1 MLVKFT
7 NIKKYRA
14 LILGRWLL
22 RGFSFSTIRSRG
34 DYTMARKK
42 RNPDAEKLAESIL
55 NAYQPESVDDMQDAL
70 KDVFGPL
77 FEKMLQG
84 ELNNH
89 LGYDAHSKEPK
100 EHDNRRNGYGTK
112 TLKTSFGE
120 VAIDVPRDREASF
133 EPELIPKRKRDVSDI
148 EGKVLSMYARGMS
161 QRDIAA
167 TVEAIYGFDISHEM
181 ISDITDAV
189 LPELEEWQ
197 ARPLAKC
204 YAFLFVDC
212 MYVTLRENY
221 EAKEYA
227 VYTILGYDLKGNK
240 EILGLWLNQTESKNR
255 WMQVFDELKA
265 RGVED
270 VFFISMDGVSG
281 LEEGA
286 KAIFPSVIV
295 QRCIVH
301 LVRNALRYIPSKDY
315 KEVCRDMKKFYGA
328 SSLNAAHAAFDSFQ
342 NRWSH
347 YSGAVDV
354 WKRNF
359 AHVEQLFDYGSAIR
373 KIMYTTN
380 AVESVHS
387 SFRKVTKKGAFSNE
401 NALLKLLYLRTKE
414 LHAKWSGGRIQ
425 NWAMVLNQ
433 LMINETFSSRMKS
446 MRFTFRNNGRFI
458 QLCVRSKFI

>member
-1 MLVKFT
+1 
-7 NIKKYRA
+7 
-14 LILGRWLL
+14 
-22 RGFSFSTIRSRG
+22 
-34 DYTMARKK
+34 MARKK

-433 LMINETFSSRMKS
+433 LMINETFSSRMK
-446 MRFTFRNNGRFI
+446 
-458 QLCVRSKFI
+458 

>member
-1 MLVKFT
+1 M
-7 NIKKYRA
+7 
-14 LILGRWLL
+14 
-22 RGFSFSTIRSRG
+22 
-34 DYTMARKK
+34 DRKK

-55 NAYQPESVDDMQDAL
+55 NTYQPESVEDMQDVL

-100 EHDNRRNGYGTK
+100 KHDNRRNGYGNK
-112 TLKTSFGE
+112 TLKTSFGK
-120 VAIDVPRDREASF
+120 VNIDVPRDREASF
-133 EPELIPKRKRDVSDI
+133 EPELIPNRKRDVSDI
-148 EGKVLSMYARGMS
+148 KGKVLSMYARGMS
-161 QRDIAA
+161 QCDIAA
-167 TVEAIYGFDISHEM
+167 TVEDIYGFDISHEM

-255 WMQVFDELKA
+255 WMQVFDELKV

-281 LEEGA
+281 LKEGA

-301 LVRNALRYIPSKDY
+301 LVRNALRYLPSKDY
-315 KEVCRDMKKFYGA
+315 KEVCRDMKKFYSA

-354 WKRNF
+354 CKRNF
-359 AHVEQLFDYGSAIR
+359 SHVEQLFDYGSAIR

-380 AVESVHS
+380 AVESIHS
-387 SFRKVTKKGAFSNE
+387 SFRKVTKKGVFSNE
-401 NALLKLLYLRTKE
+401 NAQT
-414 LHAKWSGGRIQ
+414 
-425 NWAMVLNQ
+425 VD
-433 LMINETFSSRMKS
+433 KS
-446 MRFTFRNNGRFI
+446 C
-458 QLCVRSKFI
+458 L

>member
-1 MLVKFT
+1 
-7 NIKKYRA
+7 
-14 LILGRWLL
+14 
-22 RGFSFSTIRSRG
+22 
-34 DYTMARKK
+34 MARKK

>member
-1 MLVKFT
+1 
-7 NIKKYRA
+7 
-14 LILGRWLL
+14 
-22 RGFSFSTIRSRG
+22 
-34 DYTMARKK
+34 MARKK

-100 EHDNRRNGYGTK
+100 EHDNRRNGYGNK

-167 TVEAIYGFDISHEM
+167 TVEDIYGFDISHEM

-359 AHVEQLFDYGSAIR
+359 AHVKQLFDYGSAIR

-433 LMINETFSSRMKS
+433 LMINETFSSRIEKYA
-446 MRFTFRNNGRFI
+446 I
-458 QLCVRSKFI
+458 YLP

>member
-1 MLVKFT
+1 
-7 NIKKYRA
+7 
-14 LILGRWLL
+14 
-22 RGFSFSTIRSRG
+22 
-34 DYTMARKK
+34 
-42 RNPDAEKLAESIL
+42 
-55 NAYQPESVDDMQDAL
+55 MQDAL

-100 EHDNRRNGYGTK
+100 EHDNRRNGYGNK

-148 EGKVLSMYARGMS
+148 EEKVLSMYARGMS

-167 TVEAIYGFDISHEM
+167 TVEDIYGFDISHEM

-328 SSLNAAHAAFDSFQ
+328 SSLNAAHATFDSFQ

-433 LMINETFSSRMKS
+433 LMINETFSSRIEKYA
-446 MRFTFRNNGRFI
+446 I
-458 QLCVRSKFI
+458 YLP

>member
-1 MLVKFT
+1 M
-7 NIKKYRA
+7 
-14 LILGRWLL
+14 
-22 RGFSFSTIRSRG
+22 
-34 DYTMARKK
+34 
-42 RNPDAEKLAESIL
+42 
-55 NAYQPESVDDMQDAL
+55 
-70 KDVFGPL
+70 
-77 FEKMLQG
+77 
-84 ELNNH
+84 NNH

>member
-1 MLVKFT
+1 
-7 NIKKYRA
+7 
-14 LILGRWLL
+14 
-22 RGFSFSTIRSRG
+22 
-34 DYTMARKK
+34 MARKK

-55 NAYQPESVDDMQDAL
+55 NTYQPESVEDMQDVL

-100 EHDNRRNGYGTK
+100 KHDNRRNGYGNK
-112 TLKTSFGE
+112 TLKTSFGK
-120 VAIDVPRDREASF
+120 VNIDVPRDREASF
-133 EPELIPKRKRDVSDI
+133 EPELIPNRKRDVSDI

-161 QRDIAA
+161 QCDIAA
-167 TVEAIYGFDISHEM
+167 TVEDIYGFDISHEM

-255 WMQVFDELKA
+255 WMQVFDELKV

-281 LEEGA
+281 LKEGA

-301 LVRNALRYIPSKDY
+301 LVRNALRYLPSKDY
-315 KEVCRDMKKFYGA
+315 KEVCRDMKKFYSA

-354 WKRNF
+354 CKRNF
-359 AHVEQLFDYGSAIR
+359 SHVEQLFDYGSAIR

-380 AVESVHS
+380 AVESIHS
-387 SFRKVTKKGAFSNE
+387 SFRKVTKKGVFSNE
-401 NALLKLLYLRTKE
+401 NAQTVDKVHFMDDVYSL
-414 LHAKWSGGRIQ
+414 
-425 NWAMVLNQ
+425 
-433 LMINETFSSRMKS
+433 F
-446 MRFTFRNNGRFI
+446 F
-458 QLCVRSKFI
+458 

>member
-1 MLVKFT
+1 
-7 NIKKYRA
+7 
-14 LILGRWLL
+14 
-22 RGFSFSTIRSRG
+22 
-34 DYTMARKK
+34 
-42 RNPDAEKLAESIL
+42 
-55 NAYQPESVDDMQDAL
+55 MQDAL

-100 EHDNRRNGYGTK
+100 EHDNRRNGYGNK

-167 TVEAIYGFDISHEM
+167 TVEDIYGFDISHEM

-197 ARPLAKC
+197 DRPLAKC

-433 LMINETFSSRMKS
+433 LMINETFSSRIEKYA
-446 MRFTFRNNGRFI
+446 I
-458 QLCVRSKFI
+458 YLP

>member
-1 MLVKFT
+1 
-7 NIKKYRA
+7 
-14 LILGRWLL
+14 
-22 RGFSFSTIRSRG
+22 
-34 DYTMARKK
+34 MARKK

-100 EHDNRRNGYGTK
+100 EHDNRRNGYGNK

-167 TVEAIYGFDISHEM
+167 TVEDIYGFDISHEM

-270 VFFISMDGVSG
+270 VFFISMDRVSG

-433 LMINETFSSRMKS
+433 LMINETFSSRIEKHA
-446 MRFTFRNNGRFI
+446 I
-458 QLCVRSKFI
+458 YLP

>member
-1 MLVKFT
+1 
-7 NIKKYRA
+7 
-14 LILGRWLL
+14 
-22 RGFSFSTIRSRG
+22 
-34 DYTMARKK
+34 MAKKK
-42 RNPDAEKLAESIL
+42 RNPESVKLAESIL
-55 NAYQPESVDDMQDAL
+55 NAYQPESVEDMQEAL

-89 LGYDAHSKEPK
+89 LGYEAHSKEPK
-100 EHDNRRNGYGTK
+100 EHENRRNGYSNK

-120 VAIDVPRDREASF
+120 VNIDVPRDRDASF
-133 EPELIPKRKRDVSDI
+133 DPELIPKRKRDVSDI

-161 QRDIAA
+161 QRDIA
-167 TVEAIYGFDISHEM
+167 TTIEDIYGFDVSHEL

-240 EILGLWLNQTESKNR
+240 DILGLWLNQTESKNR
-255 WMQVFDELKA
+255 WMQVFDELKS

-328 SSLNAAHAAFDSFQ
+328 SSLKAAHAAFDSFQ
-342 NRWSH
+342 NRWSQ
-347 YSGAVDV
+347 YSGAIDV

-380 AVESVHS
+380 AVESVHA

-401 NALLKLLYLRTKE
+401 NALLKLLYLRIKE
-414 LHAKWSGGRIQ
+414 LYNKWNGGHIQ

-433 LMINETFSSRMKS
+433 LMINETFSSRIEKYAIYLS
-446 MRFTFRNNGRFI
+446 
-458 QLCVRSKFI
+458 

>member
-1 MLVKFT
+1 
-7 NIKKYRA
+7 
-14 LILGRWLL
+14 
-22 RGFSFSTIRSRG
+22 
-34 DYTMARKK
+34 MARKK

-55 NAYQPESVDDMQDAL
+55 NTYQPESVEDMQDVL

-100 EHDNRRNGYGTK
+100 KHDNRRNGYGNK
-112 TLKTSFGE
+112 TLKTSFGK
-120 VAIDVPRDREASF
+120 VNIDVPRDREASF
-133 EPELIPKRKRDVSDI
+133 EPELIPNRKRDVSDI
-148 EGKVLSMYARGMS
+148 KGKVLSMYARGMS
-161 QRDIAA
+161 QCDIAA
-167 TVEAIYGFDISHEM
+167 TVEDIYGFDISHEM

-255 WMQVFDELKA
+255 WMQVFDELKV

-281 LEEGA
+281 LKEGA

-301 LVRNALRYIPSKDY
+301 LVRNALRYLPSKDY
-315 KEVCRDMKKFYGA
+315 KEVCRDMKKFYSA

-354 WKRNF
+354 CKRNF
-359 AHVEQLFDYGSAIR
+359 SHVEQLFDYGSAIR

-380 AVESVHS
+380 AVESIHS

-414 LHAKWSGGRIQ
+414 LHTKWAGGRIR

-433 LMINETFSSRMKS
+433 LMVNEAFSSRIEKYA
-446 MRFTFRNNGRFI
+446 I
-458 QLCVRSKFI
+458 YLP

>member
-1 MLVKFT
+1 
-7 NIKKYRA
+7 
-14 LILGRWLL
+14 
-22 RGFSFSTIRSRG
+22 
-34 DYTMARKK
+34 MARKK

-100 EHDNRRNGYGTK
+100 EHDNRRNGYGNK

-167 TVEAIYGFDISHEM
+167 TVEDIYGFDISHEM

-281 LEEGA
+281 LDEGA

-433 LMINETFSSRMKS
+433 LMINETFSSRIEKYA
-446 MRFTFRNNGRFI
+446 I
-458 QLCVRSKFI
+458 YLP

>member
-1 MLVKFT
+1 
-7 NIKKYRA
+7 
-14 LILGRWLL
+14 
-22 RGFSFSTIRSRG
+22 
-34 DYTMARKK
+34 MARKK

-55 NAYQPESVDDMQDAL
+55 NTYQPESVEDMQDVL

-77 FEKMLQG
+77 FEKRIQG

-100 EHDNRRNGYGTK
+100 KHDNRRNGYGNK
-112 TLKTSFGE
+112 TLKTSFGK
-120 VAIDVPRDREASF
+120 VNIDVPRDREASF
-133 EPELIPKRKRDVSDI
+133 EPELIPNRKRDVSDI

-167 TVEAIYGFDISHEM
+167 TVEDIYGFDISHEM

-227 VYTILGYDLKGNK
+227 VHTILGYDLKGNK

-433 LMINETFSSRMKS
+433 LMINETFSSRIEKYA
-446 MRFTFRNNGRFI
+446 I
-458 QLCVRSKFI
+458 YLP

>member
-1 MLVKFT
+1 MLNT
-7 NIKKYRA
+7 
-14 LILGRWLL
+14 
-22 RGFSFSTIRSRG
+22 
-34 DYTMARKK
+34 
-42 RNPDAEKLAESIL
+42 
-55 NAYQPESVDDMQDAL
+55 YQPESVEDMQDVL

-100 EHDNRRNGYGTK
+100 KHDNRRNGYGNK
-112 TLKTSFGE
+112 TLKTSFGK
-120 VAIDVPRDREASF
+120 VNIDVPRDREASF
-133 EPELIPKRKRDVSDI
+133 EPELIPNRKRDVSDI

-161 QRDIAA
+161 QCDIAA
-167 TVEAIYGFDISHEM
+167 TVEDIYGFDISHEM

-227 VYTILGYDLKGNK
+227 VHTILGYDLKGNK

-301 LVRNALRYIPSKDY
+301 LVRNALCYIPSKDY

>member
-1 MLVKFT
+1 
-7 NIKKYRA
+7 
-14 LILGRWLL
+14 
-22 RGFSFSTIRSRG
+22 
-34 DYTMARKK
+34 
-42 RNPDAEKLAESIL
+42 AEKLAESIL

>member
-1 MLVKFT
+1 
-7 NIKKYRA
+7 
-14 LILGRWLL
+14 
-22 RGFSFSTIRSRG
+22 
-34 DYTMARKK
+34 MARKK
-42 RNPDAEKLAESIL
+42 RNPDAEKLAETIL

-89 LGYDAHSKEPK
+89 LGYDPHSKEPK
-100 EHDNRRNGYGTK
+100 EHKNRRNGYGNK

-120 VAIDVPRDREASF
+120 VDIDVPRDRDASF
-133 EPELIPKRKRDVSDI
+133 DPELIPKRKRDVSDI

-167 TVEAIYGFDISHEM
+167 TIEDIYGFDISHEM

-227 VYTILGYDLKGNK
+227 VYTILGYDLKGKK

-315 KEVCRDMKKFYGA
+315 KEVCKDMKRFYGA

-342 NRWSH
+342 NRWSQ

-401 NALLKLLYLRTKE
+401 TALLKLLYLRTKE
-414 LHAKWSGGRIQ
+414 LHTKWAGGHIQ

-433 LMINETFSSRMKS
+433 LMVNETFSSRIEKYA
-446 MRFTFRNNGRFI
+446 I
-458 QLCVRSKFI
+458 YLP

>member
-1 MLVKFT
+1 M
-7 NIKKYRA
+7 
-14 LILGRWLL
+14 
-22 RGFSFSTIRSRG
+22 
-34 DYTMARKK
+34 
-42 RNPDAEKLAESIL
+42 
-55 NAYQPESVDDMQDAL
+55 
-70 KDVFGPL
+70 FGPL

-100 EHDNRRNGYGTK
+100 KHDNRRNGYGNK
-112 TLKTSFGE
+112 TLKTSFGK
-120 VAIDVPRDREASF
+120 VNIDVPRDREASF
-133 EPELIPKRKRDVSDI
+133 EPELIPNRKRDVSDI
-148 EGKVLSMYARGMS
+148 KGKVLSMYARGMS
-161 QRDIAA
+161 QCDIAA
-167 TVEAIYGFDISHEM
+167 TVEDIYGFDISHEM

-255 WMQVFDELKA
+255 WMQVFDELKV

-281 LEEGA
+281 LKEGA

-301 LVRNALRYIPSKDY
+301 LVRNALRYLPSKDY
-315 KEVCRDMKKFYGA
+315 KEVCRDMKKFYSA

-354 WKRNF
+354 CKRNF
-359 AHVEQLFDYGSAIR
+359 SHVEQLFDYGSAIR

-380 AVESVHS
+380 AVESIHS
-387 SFRKVTKKGAFSNE
+387 SFRKVTKKGVFSNE
-401 NALLKLLYLRTKE
+401 NAQT
-414 LHAKWSGGRIQ
+414 
-425 NWAMVLNQ
+425 VD
-433 LMINETFSSRMKS
+433 KS
-446 MRFTFRNNGRFI
+446 C
-458 QLCVRSKFI
+458 L

>member
-1 MLVKFT
+1 
-7 NIKKYRA
+7 
-14 LILGRWLL
+14 
-22 RGFSFSTIRSRG
+22 
-34 DYTMARKK
+34 MARKK

-55 NAYQPESVDDMQDAL
+55 NTYQPESVEDMQDVL

-100 EHDNRRNGYGTK
+100 KHDNRRNGYGNK
-112 TLKTSFGE
+112 TLKTSFGK
-120 VAIDVPRDREASF
+120 VNIDVPRDREASF
-133 EPELIPKRKRDVSDI
+133 EPELIPNRKRDVSDI

-161 QRDIAA
+161 QCDIAA
-167 TVEAIYGFDISHEM
+167 TVEDIYGFDISHEM

-255 WMQVFDELKA
+255 WMQVFDELKVG
-265 RGVED
+265 GVED

-281 LEEGA
+281 LKEGA

-301 LVRNALRYIPSKDY
+301 LVRNALRYLPSKDY
-315 KEVCRDMKKFYGA
+315 KEVCRDMKKFYSA

-354 WKRNF
+354 CKRNF
-359 AHVEQLFDYGSAIR
+359 SHVEQLFDYGSAIR

-380 AVESVHS
+380 AVESIHS
-387 SFRKVTKKGAFSNE
+387 SFRKVTKKGVFSNE
-401 NALLKLLYLRTKE
+401 NAQTVDKVHFMDDVYSLFFY
-414 LHAKWSGGRIQ
+414 
-425 NWAMVLNQ
+425 N
-433 LMINETFSSRMKS
+433 
-446 MRFTFRNNGRFI
+446 RFM
-458 QLCVRSKFI
+458 

>member
-1 MLVKFT
+1 
-7 NIKKYRA
+7 
-14 LILGRWLL
+14 
-22 RGFSFSTIRSRG
+22 
-34 DYTMARKK
+34 MARKK

-347 YSGAVDV
+347 YSGAVVV

>member
-1 MLVKFT
+1 
-7 NIKKYRA
+7 
-14 LILGRWLL
+14 
-22 RGFSFSTIRSRG
+22 
-34 DYTMARKK
+34 MARKK

-55 NAYQPESVDDMQDAL
+55 NAYQPESVDEMQDAL

-100 EHDNRRNGYGTK
+100 EHDNRRNGYGNK

-167 TVEAIYGFDISHEM
+167 TVEDIYGFDISHEM

-433 LMINETFSSRMKS
+433 LMINETFSSRIEKYA
-446 MRFTFRNNGRFI
+446 I
-458 QLCVRSKFI
+458 YLP

>member
-1 MLVKFT
+1 
-7 NIKKYRA
+7 
-14 LILGRWLL
+14 
-22 RGFSFSTIRSRG
+22 
-34 DYTMARKK
+34 MARKK

-55 NAYQPESVDDMQDAL
+55 NTYQPESVEDMQDVL

-100 EHDNRRNGYGTK
+100 KHDNRRNGYGNK
-112 TLKTSFGE
+112 TLKTSFGK
-120 VAIDVPRDREASF
+120 VNIDVPRDREASF
-133 EPELIPKRKRDVSDI
+133 EPELIPNRKRDVSDI

-161 QRDIAA
+161 QCDIAA
-167 TVEAIYGFDISHEM
+167 TVEDIYGFDISHEM

-255 WMQVFDELKA
+255 WMQVFDELKV

-281 LEEGA
+281 LKEGA

-301 LVRNALRYIPSKDY
+301 LVRNALRYLPSKDY
-315 KEVCRDMKKFYGA
+315 KEVCRYMKKFYSA

-354 WKRNF
+354 CKRNF
-359 AHVEQLFDYGSAIR
+359 SHVEQLFDYGSAIR

-380 AVESVHS
+380 AVESIHS
-387 SFRKVTKKGAFSNE
+387 SFRKVTKKGVFSNE
-401 NALLKLLYLRTKE
+401 NAQTVDKVHFMDDVYSLFFYNR
-414 LHAKWSGGRIQ
+414 
-425 NWAMVLNQ
+425 
-433 LMINETFSSRMKS
+433 FMK
-446 MRFTFRNNGRFI
+446 TNA
-458 QLCVRSKFI
+458 RSDSYDV

>member
-1 MLVKFT
+1 
-7 NIKKYRA
+7 
-14 LILGRWLL
+14 
-22 RGFSFSTIRSRG
+22 
-34 DYTMARKK
+34 MARKK

-414 LHAKWSGGRIQ
+414 LHAKWSVGRIQ

>member
-1 MLVKFT
+1 
-7 NIKKYRA
+7 
-14 LILGRWLL
+14 
-22 RGFSFSTIRSRG
+22 
-34 DYTMARKK
+34 MARKK

-433 LMINETFSSRMKS
+433 LMINETFSSRIEKYA
-446 MRFTFRNNGRFI
+446 I
-458 QLCVRSKFI
+458 YLP

>member
-1 MLVKFT
+1 
-7 NIKKYRA
+7 
-14 LILGRWLL
+14 
-22 RGFSFSTIRSRG
+22 
-34 DYTMARKK
+34 MARKK

-55 NAYQPESVDDMQDAL
+55 NTYQPESVEDMQDVL

-100 EHDNRRNGYGTK
+100 KHDNRRNGYGNK
-112 TLKTSFGE
+112 TLKTSFGK
-120 VAIDVPRDREASF
+120 VNIDVPRDREASF
-133 EPELIPKRKRDVSDI
+133 EPELIPNRKRDVSDI

-161 QRDIAA
+161 QCDIAA
-167 TVEAIYGFDISHEM
+167 TVEDIYGFDISHEM

-255 WMQVFDELKA
+255 WMQVFDELKV

-281 LEEGA
+281 LKEGA

-301 LVRNALRYIPSKDY
+301 LVRNALRYLPSKDY
-315 KEVCRDMKKFYGA
+315 KEVCRDMKKFYSA

-354 WKRNF
+354 CKRNF
-359 AHVEQLFDYGSAIR
+359 SHVEQLFDYGSAIR

-380 AVESVHS
+380 AVESIHS
-387 SFRKVTKKGAFSNE
+387 SFRKVTKKGVFSNE
-401 NALLKLLYLRTKE
+401 NAQTVDKVHFMDDVYSLFFYNR
-414 LHAKWSGGRIQ
+414 
-425 NWAMVLNQ
+425 
-433 LMINETFSSRMKS
+433 FMK
-446 MRFTFRNNGRFI
+446 TNA
-458 QLCVRSKFI
+458 RSDSYD

>member
-1 MLVKFT
+1 
-7 NIKKYRA
+7 
-14 LILGRWLL
+14 
-22 RGFSFSTIRSRG
+22 
-34 DYTMARKK
+34 MARKK

-100 EHDNRRNGYGTK
+100 EHDNRRNGYGNK

-167 TVEAIYGFDISHEM
+167 TVEDIYGFDISHEM
-181 ISDITDAV
+181 ISNITDAV

-255 WMQVFDELKA
+255 WMQVFDELKV

-328 SSLNAAHAAFDSFQ
+328 SSLNAAQAAFDSFQ
-342 NRWSH
+342 NRWSQ

-401 NALLKLLYLRTKE
+401 NALLKLLYLRTNE
-414 LHAKWSGGRIQ
+414 LHTKWAGGRIQ

-433 LMINETFSSRMKS
+433 LMINETFSSRIEKY
-446 MRFTFRNNGRFI
+446 TI
-458 QLCVRSKFI
+458 YLP

>member
-1 MLVKFT
+1 
-7 NIKKYRA
+7 
-14 LILGRWLL
+14 
-22 RGFSFSTIRSRG
+22 
-34 DYTMARKK
+34 MARKK

-100 EHDNRRNGYGTK
+100 EHDNRRNGYGNK

-167 TVEAIYGFDISHEM
+167 TVEDIYGFDISHEM

-414 LHAKWSGGRIQ
+414 LHAKWSGG
-425 NWAMVLNQ
+425 
-433 LMINETFSSRMKS
+433 
-446 MRFTFRNNGRFI
+446 
-458 QLCVRSKFI
+458 

>member
-1 MLVKFT
+1 
-7 NIKKYRA
+7 
-14 LILGRWLL
+14 
-22 RGFSFSTIRSRG
+22 
-34 DYTMARKK
+34 MARKK

-100 EHDNRRNGYGTK
+100 EHDNRRNGYGNK

-133 EPELIPKRKRDVSDI
+133 ESELIPKRKRDVSDI

-167 TVEAIYGFDISHEM
+167 TVEDIYGFDISHEM

-433 LMINETFSSRMKS
+433 LMINETFSSRIEKYA
-446 MRFTFRNNGRFI
+446 I
-458 QLCVRSKFI
+458 YLP

>member
-1 MLVKFT
+1 M
-7 NIKKYRA
+7 
-14 LILGRWLL
+14 
-22 RGFSFSTIRSRG
+22 
-34 DYTMARKK
+34 
-42 RNPDAEKLAESIL
+42 
-55 NAYQPESVDDMQDAL
+55 
-70 KDVFGPL
+70 GPL

-100 EHDNRRNGYGTK
+100 EHDNRRNGYGNK

-167 TVEAIYGFDISHEM
+167 TVEDIYGFDISHEM

-328 SSLNAAHAAFDSFQ
+328 SSLNAAHATFDSFQ

-433 LMINETFSSRMKS
+433 LMINETFSSRIEKYA
-446 MRFTFRNNGRFI
+446 I
-458 QLCVRSKFI
+458 YLP

>member
-1 MLVKFT
+1 
-7 NIKKYRA
+7 
-14 LILGRWLL
+14 
-22 RGFSFSTIRSRG
+22 
-34 DYTMARKK
+34 MARKK

-55 NAYQPESVDDMQDAL
+55 NTYQPESVEDMQDVL

-100 EHDNRRNGYGTK
+100 KHDNRRNGYGNK
-112 TLKTSFGE
+112 TLKTSFGK
-120 VAIDVPRDREASF
+120 VNIDVPRDREASF
-133 EPELIPKRKRDVSDI
+133 EPELIPNRKRDVSDI

-161 QRDIAA
+161 QCDIAA
-167 TVEAIYGFDISHEM
+167 TVEDIYGFDISHEM

-255 WMQVFDELKA
+255 WMQVFDELKVG
-265 RGVED
+265 GVED

-281 LEEGA
+281 LKEGA

-301 LVRNALRYIPSKDY
+301 LVRNALRYLPSKDY
-315 KEVCRDMKKFYGA
+315 KEVCRDMKKFYSA

-354 WKRNF
+354 CKRNF
-359 AHVEQLFDYGSAIR
+359 SHVEQLFDYGSAIR

-380 AVESVHS
+380 AVESIHS
-387 SFRKVTKKGAFSNE
+387 SFRKVTKKGVFSNE
-401 NALLKLLYLRTKE
+401 NAQTVDKV
-414 LHAKWSGGRIQ
+414 H
-425 NWAMVLNQ
+425 
-433 LMINETFSSRMKS
+433 
-446 MRFTFRNNGRFI
+446 FRLFVN
-458 QLCVRSKFI
+458 KD

>member
-1 MLVKFT
+1 
-7 NIKKYRA
+7 
-14 LILGRWLL
+14 
-22 RGFSFSTIRSRG
+22 
-34 DYTMARKK
+34 MARKK

-55 NAYQPESVDDMQDAL
+55 NTYQPESVEDMQDVL

-100 EHDNRRNGYGTK
+100 KHDNRRNGYGNK
-112 TLKTSFGE
+112 TLKTSFGK
-120 VAIDVPRDREASF
+120 VNIDVPRDREASF
-133 EPELIPKRKRDVSDI
+133 EPELIPNRKRDVSDI

-161 QRDIAA
+161 QCDIAA
-167 TVEAIYGFDISHEM
+167 TVEDIYGFDISHEM

-255 WMQVFDELKA
+255 WMQVFDELKVG
-265 RGVED
+265 GVED

-281 LEEGA
+281 LKEGA

-301 LVRNALRYIPSKDY
+301 LVRNALRYLPSKDY
-315 KEVCRDMKKFYGA
+315 KEVCRDMKKFYSA

-354 WKRNF
+354 CKRNF
-359 AHVEQLFDYGSAIR
+359 SHVEQLFDYGSAIR

-380 AVESVHS
+380 AVESIHS
-387 SFRKVTKKGAFSNE
+387 SFRKVTKKGVFSNE
-401 NALLKLLYLRTKE
+401 NAQTVDKVHFMDDVYSLFFYNR
-414 LHAKWSGGRIQ
+414 
-425 NWAMVLNQ
+425 
-433 LMINETFSSRMKS
+433 FMK
-446 MRFTFRNNGRFI
+446 TNA
-458 QLCVRSKFI
+458 RSDSY

>member
-1 MLVKFT
+1 
-7 NIKKYRA
+7 
-14 LILGRWLL
+14 
-22 RGFSFSTIRSRG
+22 
-34 DYTMARKK
+34 
-42 RNPDAEKLAESIL
+42 
-55 NAYQPESVDDMQDAL
+55 L